1 MSSYIMHM
9 CISDIVKRKLNL
21 TYKFVYGSILP
32 DVIKS
37 ITGDRDITHF
47 IKHVIVDGD
56 RRSLPD
62 LQKAINDLKIEDNEI
77 RIGYIAHLL
86 EDLIWFNDF
95 IPAYAKDFGDNT
107 IQYLKDNSIHTQ
119 DEYRDDIR
127 QYLTAKWCGQY
138 T

>member
-77 RIGYIAHLL
+77 RIGYIRADADRFRRGHPQQEVVNPLHLPSAPL
-86 EDLIWFNDF
+86 FEAPVRLCAGSQVRCHRGLPGDLQEF
-95 IPAYAKDFGDNT
+95 
-107 IQYLKDNSIHTQ
+107 L
-119 DEYRDDIR
+119 
-127 QYLTAKWCGQY
+127 
-138 T
+138 